1 MRGGAEL
8 GARQLQEAV
17 PTQEVDGGHLLALA
31 AVEARQAAA
40 DGLAGLHQ
48 ALGAVLAVP
57 LVTGAGLQQD
67 HGWRVLAEQPAGRA
81 SGETKLLL
89 ALWKKGGLKKNKT
102 KPKLGQK
109 PHRPGS

>member
-8 GARQLQEAV
+8 GARQLQVAV

-31 AVEARQAAA
+31 AIEARQAAA

-57 LVTGAGLQQD
+57 LVAGARLQQD
-67 HGWRVLAEQPAGRA
+67 HRRRVLAEQPAGRA
-81 SGETKLLL
+81 NGETTYCYCLHLMKN
-89 ALWKKGGLKKNKT
+89 GGLKKK
-102 KPKLGQK
+102 KPSAQTACAVAA
-109 PHRPGS
+109 